1 MINPIR
7 KLIWGIRPR
16 VSKIWNN
23 PLASHRVFS
32 NGIKRYI
39 YTGVAAVVSSALL
52 YLFISVFSDLQ
63 ETIED
68 HAKEEFNSEQHIV
81 TKRVASQIEDIFNDA
96 RRSVLFLRQPFAL
109 MKLIDALSS
118 GDKKEIAYWRDG
130 LKKVY
135 EPFLNV
141 HPLLYSYILFAD
153 NSGKVIFKAERGSI
167 KDDGAG
173 DLANLENLSDDP
185 VFMETI
191 KLDIGQVY
199 ISRHSGIIDI
209 GTPVYRGHKSGAV
222 IAGIGMDNV
231 FSIISPVRYGEG
243 SHAMIFTDKG
253 EQLFCSW
260 GLTREQHKGEIEFI
274 LKNPSGGYAEI
285 PESHGVK
292 NILVAGSA
300 LKVGEERWLA
310 AIESS
315 EEEIIKR
322 IRELDKYRQRLMV
335 ILVFTIIGF
344 SAYFHKIRSD
354 RLTAEV
360 RREEAE
366 KTTRGLEIINKKLED
381 SKKELEILNK
391 ELNSANERLKSID
404 RLKSEFLAI
413 MSHELRTPLNS
424 IIGFSKV
431 ILKGIDGPITEIQR
445 TDLNA
450 IHQSGQHLL
459 TIIND
464 ILDLSKIESGKMELL
479 KEIVDIGEIAEGAI
493 STASALVRD
502 KPVKLTFDIEKN
514 LPMVYVDKTR
524 IRQLILNILS
534 NAAKFTDRG
543 EITLTIRKIGYED
556 IKSIENN
563 PDSYCPRRTTI
574 RDRNFILVSVGDTGI
589 GIKKE
594 DMPKVFEEF
603 RQIDSSSVRKE
614 GGTGLGMTISSKF
627 VELHGGEMWVESQFG
642 KGSKFHFVIP
652 IERRRKVRG

>member
-1 MINPIR
+1 M
-7 KLIWGIRPR
+7 
-16 VSKIWNN
+16 V
-23 PLASHRVFS
+23 
-32 NGIKRYI
+32 KRYLYI
-39 YTGVAAVVSSALL
+39 GVAAVTASALL
-52 YLFISVFSDLQ
+52 YLFILVFSDLQ
-63 ETIED
+63 ETIEG
-68 HAKEEFNSEQHIV
+68 HAKEEFNSEQHLV

-96 RRSVLFLRQPFAL
+96 KWSILFLKQPFAL

-118 GDKKEIAYWRDG
+118 GDKKEIDYWRNG
-130 LKKVY
+130 LEKVY

-141 HPLLYSYILFAD
+141 HPLYSYILFAD
-153 NSGKVIFKAERGSI
+153 SSGKVIVKAKRGSI
-167 KDDGAG
+167 KDTGAG

-191 KLDIGQVY
+191 KSDIDKIY
-199 ISRHSGIIDI
+199 ISRHSSITKI
-209 GTPVYRGHKSGAV
+209 GTPVYRDHKRGAV
-222 IAGIGMDNV
+222 IAGINMDNV
-231 FSIISPVRYGEG
+231 FSIISPVRYGES
-243 SHAMIFTDKG
+243 SHVMLFTDKG

-274 LKNPSGGYAEI
+274 LKNPSGGYIEI

-322 IRELDKYRQRLMV
+322 IRELDKYRQRLMI

-360 RREEAE
+360 RVEEAE
-366 KTTRGLEIINKKLED
+366 KTSRGLEIINKELAD
-381 SKKELEILNK
+381 SKKELEVLNK

-404 RLKSEFLAI
+404 RLKSEFLAT

-431 ILKGIDGPITEIQR
+431 ILKGIDGPVTELQR
-445 TDLNA
+445 TDLTA

-459 TIIND
+459 SIIND
-464 ILDLSKIESGKMELL
+464 ILDLSKIESGKIELL
-479 KEIVDIGEIAEGAI
+479 KEMVDIGEIAEETI
-493 STASALVRD
+493 STVSALVRG
-502 KPVKLTFDIEKN
+502 KPIKLVADIEEN
-514 LPMVYVDKTR
+514 LPLVYVDKTR
-524 IRQLILNILS
+524 IRQMILNILS

-543 EITLTIRKIGYED
+543 EITLTIRKIRYED

-563 PDSYCPRRTTI
+563 PDSYCPRRTHI
-574 RDRNFILVSVGDTGI
+574 RDRDFILVSVRDTGI

-603 RQIDSSSVRKE
+603 RQIDSSFARRE
-614 GGTGLGMTISSKF
+614 GGTGLGMAISYKF
-627 VELHGGEMWVESQFG
+627 IELHEGEMWVESQFG

-652 IERRRKVRG
+652 VERRGKVRGEK